1 MIETK
6 LHTTCYTLP
15 LNAFIDALVD
25 SDYTGLVLSGKPT
38 DAEIADAWEKIY
50 DQYSQISGNS
60 LFTSYMLKLQEYGR
74 ALVKM
79 NILISSIEV
88 LSLMY
93 NADVVQAL
101 NDVGFKCTFDQN
113 DIEAYMADL
122 DKLSKYAA
130 NVSVKLKHT
139 SGQLEEAKKQMSN
152 KAATRA
158 DFVNSIAIVSKYM
171 GFKIDPTCTAVAEFV
186 TYQKMLE
193 QEQRHTLNTK
203 DNGRRKN

>member
-25 SDYTGLVLSGKPT
+25 NNYTGLVLSGRPT
-38 DAEIADAWEKIY
+38 ESEISDAWEQIY
-50 DQYSQISGNS
+50 TQYTEISGNS
-60 LFTSYMLKLQEYGR
+60 LFTAYATKLKDYGR
-74 ALVKM
+74 TLTKM

-122 DKLSKYAA
+122 DKLSNYA
-130 NVSVKLKHT
+130 NSVSVKLKYA
-139 SGQLEEAKKQMSN
+139 SGQLDEAKQQMNN